1 MGLILHL
8 LVHLLPL
15 LPYRRRAM
23 RLRCL
28 FSFRILF
35 FKMFCSATDFQK
47 IRANLYIVL
56 LLSLGGTRTNLSCP
70 APWTFIACACEVG
83 FYAATWV
90 CNCPINCDADSR
102 ERSSKREAS
111 KRASISPMSAF

>member
-1 MGLILHL
+1 MGLFLRL

-15 LPYRRRAM
+15 LPYKRLAM
-23 RLRCL
+23 RLRCF

-35 FKMFCSATDFQK
+35 FKMLCSATDFQK

-56 LLSLGGTRTNLSCP
+56 LLSVGGTRTYLSRP
-70 APWTFIACACEVG
+70 APLIFIGCACVVG

-90 CNCPINCDADSR
+90 CNCPISCDAASR
-102 ERSSKREAS
+102 VRSSKRETS
-111 KRASISPMSAF
+111 KRASISPT